1 MYRMINTINKLERY
15 VCLIKLYK
23 KILVAVDGSDHAKHA
38 LNYALDSADKWGA
51 ELVILTVVPPISPFI
66 YSSEFDSTYIPELE
80 DNIRKSHQKILRE
93 SAEQVN
99 NKHLEIKVETRL
111 EEGRPSDVIVE
122 TAREEDV
129 DLIVMGSRGL
139 GGITG
144 WVLGSTSRHV
154 VEVCTKPILI
164 VK

>member
-1 MYRMINTINKLERY
+1 MINTLIKLEND
-15 VCLIKLYK
+15 VCLIKLFK
-23 KILVAVDGSDHAKHA
+23 KILVAVDGSDHAIHA
-38 LNYALDSADKWGA
+38 LNYAVDSADKWGA

-66 YSSEFDSTYIPELE
+66 YSGEFDPLLIPELE

-93 SAEQVN
+93 SAELVN

-111 EEGRPSDVIVE
+111 EEGRPSKIIVE
-122 TAREEDV
+122 TAKEENV
-129 DLIVMGSRGL
+129 DLIVLGSRGL

-144 WVLGSTSRHV
+144 SLLGSTSQSV
-154 VEVCTKPILI
+154 VHECTKPILI